1 MSVVSKMIYKTEKNK
16 FTPDQVLD
24 SIFSILSKIL
34 AHTQNLENKPASIFD
49 HQHKSDHLKQDEF
62 DEIQSQDLNSS
73 CSDST
78 SDDDS
83 CCIIEKMNIE
93 DFIILCYKR
102 LDFDEHLLILS
113 MMIFEKILAK
123 DFVLTEKNIHKVFFL
138 CMMEVQKF
146 YNDAN
151 FTNKNFA
158 KLCGMSTEELLELE
172 LKFLDFIDYNMNIL
186 DDDYFKYKKKFKNY
200 FDYNVIIE
208 MKYLE

>member
-1 MSVVSKMIYKTEKNK
+1 
-16 FTPDQVLD
+16 
-24 SIFSILSKIL
+24 
-34 AHTQNLENKPASIFD
+34 
-49 HQHKSDHLKQDEF
+49 
-62 DEIQSQDLNSS
+62 
-73 CSDST
+73 
-78 SDDDS
+78 
-83 CCIIEKMNIE
+83 MNIE

-186 DDDYFKYKKKFKNY
+186 DDDYFKYKKKLKNY